1 MITTLLEI
9 ALRRLDQFE
18 ESTEHRTMMA
28 MVDSEAISSHHIKLM
43 KLNDG
48 LETLTSRVERIE
60 QCLDS
65 AGFNS
70 SNAGDTSEETTPNQP
85 QTPPRR
91 RNSRYGKYC
100 LGCQK
105 WVTTDHDNLACIRND
120 YLSRSNH
127 PAGRRSNSASANAD
141 AKHPP
146 SNQADAT
153 AVPPEYHVTV
163 TDFNGDYVTS
173 FTTDNPVETVRLDS
187 QSRGGM
193 YQYKWEAL

>member
-70 SNAGDTSEETTPNQP
+70 SNAGDTSEETTPN
-85 QTPPRR
+85 PPPTLLHRA
-91 RNSRYGKYC
+91 YGKYC
-100 LGCQK
+100 LGCRK
-105 WVTTDHDNLACIRND
+105 WVTTDHDNLECIRND

-127 PAGRRSNSASANAD
+127 PAGRRSSSASANAGVPLR
-141 AKHPP
+141 H

-153 AVPPEYHVTV
+153 AVPPEFHVTV